1 MLVPFP
7 PLLLLFPTSLPKHP
21 LQFIPRSRDPAIFG
35 TRMSLSR
42 DANDLLRP
50 SFRLKRETY
59 AFVGAAEQQD
69 AVFPTVPKVVF
80 VPQSRCPLV
89 SSEMGGTGINSLPK
103 SSMLDLVGSLVAICH
118 TEQQFT
124 SHPMALFLPAN
135 QLGLWPEDFRND
147 PVPFSGSSRT
157 LFVIYHNQSSF
168 PFSGSLYRIQHGSL
182 SRAPSAI
189 WSFQAFGNTRKP
201 TGWIL
206 PFFLAGH
213 GRMDIQEL
221 KYQPE
226 PGTKATL
233 NITVTTEGKAWCA
246 SHGDDSNIGFYNE
259 CLDWK
264 RLERKLCTK
273 WRFTEQPEGIEQKDW
288 EFCFQFWGM
297 DKTRNGFDVH
307 EIQDFSFDGATRNL
321 PWHEDYYAPKEVMD
335 DTCSKLCF
343 NKLSHMQRFD
353 SKKGGDFSQ
362 ITSYHHF
369 DDICIKHMA
378 CDKGPKA

>member
-1 MLVPFP
+1 ML
-7 PLLLLFPTSLPKHP
+7 TASY
-21 LQFIPRSRDPAIFG
+21 S
-35 TRMSLSR
+35 
-42 DANDLLRP
+42 
-50 SFRLKRETY
+50 
-59 AFVGAAEQQD
+59 
-69 AVFPTVPKVVF
+69 
-80 VPQSRCPLV
+80 
-89 SSEMGGTGINSLPK
+89 
-103 SSMLDLVGSLVAICH
+103 
-118 TEQQFT
+118 
-124 SHPMALFLPAN
+124 
-135 QLGLWPEDFRND
+135 
-147 PVPFSGSSRT
+147 
-157 LFVIYHNQSSF
+157 
-168 PFSGSLYRIQHGSL
+168 
-182 SRAPSAI
+182 
-189 WSFQAFGNTRKP
+189 
-201 TGWIL
+201 
-206 PFFLAGH
+206 
-213 GRMDIQEL
+213 
-221 KYQPE
+221 
-226 PGTKATL
+226 L

-362 ITSYHHF
+362 ITSYHVSPPFLIPPSPPPKSSRHF
-369 DDICIKHMA
+369 CSPPPPPHSLPTLTHQKRKEA
-378 CDKGPKA
+378 QTGNPS